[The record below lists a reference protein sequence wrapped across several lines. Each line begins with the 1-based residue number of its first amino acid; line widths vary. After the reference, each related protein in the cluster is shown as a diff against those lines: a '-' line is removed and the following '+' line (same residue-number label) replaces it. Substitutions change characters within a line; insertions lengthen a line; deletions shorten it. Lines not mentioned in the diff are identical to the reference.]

1 MTTRTIAG
9 GSNRVVAR
17 RQEDLSDVLS
27 EFARTMVT
35 DFPIQQILDH
45 LVRRIVDI
53 LPITG
58 AGVTLIA
65 PDLAPRFVAA
75 SNSAALRFE
84 RLQTDLGEGP
94 CLAAYLTGTAIS
106 VPRLDGEP
114 YFPRFSPQALSAG
127 LVAVFTFPLNHGDLR
142 LGALDLYRDTAG
154 PLSTAS
160 MTTAQ
165 TLADVAAA
173 YLINAEARS
182 DLQDSSDRSREA
194 ALHDPLTGLAN
205 RTLLLERLDHAFLR
219 GRRSSKTTALFFLDL
234 DRFKTVNDIHG
245 HDTGDELLV
254 ALSERLTAMLRPGDT
269 LARLAGDEFVI
280 LCEDL
285 ADATHAETIAARIDA
300 ELAPPFALT
309 TTQVKITASIGIA
322 FTGRGADSPRQL
334 LHDADLAM
342 YRAKRS
348 RRPGRHVFDLRELHR
363 ADDRVDLALA
373 LPGALGRG
381 ELHLVYQPI
390 VAAADGRLT
399 GLEAFLRWTSA
410 DRGPIPPSVLIS
422 LADQLGVINEIGRW
436 VLEQACTDSHP
447 AQPGRA
453 RPIAVAVN
461 VSAQQFMSAGF
472 SQTIASVLAQTSTE
486 PHLLTLDVSESVLV
500 SDDSRALIVLE
511 ELRRV
516 GVKVALDDFGTGIS
530 SLNSLTRF
538 GVETVKVD
546 REIVTKLARDPASRA
561 ILTAVIDIAHGL
573 GMSVVA
579 EGVET
584 AAQHD
589 ETTRLGCDYCQG
601 YYFAKPLPASKLTML
616 LRPDADGGNPRL
628 PTAIPPDPFTP
639 VNEPS
644 KRASG

>member
-1 MTTRTIAG
+1 
-9 GSNRVVAR
+9 VAKQR
-17 RQEDLSDVLS
+17 EDLSDVLS

-45 LVRRIVDI
+45 LVRRIVDV

-75 SNSAALRFE
+75 SNDDALRFE

-94 CLAAYLTGTAIS
+94 CLAAYGTGTAIS

-114 YFPRFSPQALSAG
+114 LFPRFSPQALSAG
-127 LVAVFTFPLNHGDLR
+127 LAAVFTFPLNHGDLR

-182 DLQDSSDRSREA
+182 DLQDSSDRARAA
-194 ALHDPLTGLAN
+194 ALHDPLTGLPN

-219 GRRSSKTTALFFLDL
+219 ARRSNKTTALFFLDV
-234 DRFKTVNDIHG
+234 DQFKTVNDIHG
-245 HDTGDELLV
+245 HDTGDQLLV

-285 ADATHAETIAARIDA
+285 DDASHADTIAARIDA

-309 TTQVKITASIGIA
+309 TAQVKITASIGIA
-322 FTGRGADSPRQL
+322 FTGRGGDSPRQL
-334 LHDADLAM
+334 LHDADRAM
-342 YRAKRS
+342 YHSKRS
-348 RRPGRHVFDLRELHR
+348 RQPDRHVFDLRELHL
-363 ADDRVDLALA
+363 AEEQIDLALA
-373 LPGALGRG
+373 LPGAVGRG

-399 GLEAFLRWTSA
+399 GLEAFVRWTSA

-422 LADQLGVINEIGRW
+422 LAEELGMINEIGRW
-436 VLEQACTDSHP
+436 VLEYACADWQP
-447 AQPGRA
+447 AQPDRPG
-453 RPIAVAVN
+453 PIAVSVN
-461 VSAQQFMSAGF
+461 VSAREFMSPGF
-472 SQTIASVLAQTSTE
+472 SRTIASVLAQTSME
-486 PHLLTLDVSESVLV
+486 SHRLTLNVSESVLV
-500 SDDSRALIVLE
+500 SDDSRALVVLD

-516 GVKVALDDFGTGIS
+516 GVKIALHNFGTGVS
-530 SLNSLTRF
+530 SLNSLGRF
-538 GVETVKVD
+538 GVDMVKVD
-546 REIVTKLARDPASRA
+546 RELVANLARDPASRA
-561 ILTAVIDIAHGL
+561 IVTAVIEIAHGL
-573 GMSVVA
+573 GMSVAA

-584 AAQHD
+584 ASQHD
-589 ETTRLGCDYCQG
+589 EIRRLGCDYCQG
-601 YYFAKPLPASKLTML
+601 YYFARPMPVSELAML
-616 LRPDADGGNPRL
+616 LGPDADGGNPRL
-628 PTAIPPDPFTP
+628 P
-639 VNEPS
+639 
-644 KRASG
+644 RAAPTQVGIA

>member
-1 MTTRTIAG
+1 
-9 GSNRVVAR
+9 VAK

-58 AGVTLIA
+58 AGVTLISRN
-65 PDLAPRFVAA
+65 LAPRFVAA
-75 SNSAALRFE
+75 SNSDALRFE

-94 CLAAYLTGTAIS
+94 CLAAYRTGTAIS

-127 LVAVFTFPLNHGDLR
+127 LAAVFTFPLNHGDLR

-173 YLINAEARS
+173 YLINAEARN
-182 DLQDSSDRSREA
+182 DLQDSSDRSQEA
-194 ALHDPLTGLAN
+194 ALHDPLTGLPN

-219 GRRSSKTTALFFLDL
+219 ARRSSKTTALFFLDL
-234 DRFKTVNDIHG
+234 DQFKTVNDTHG
-245 HDTGDELLV
+245 HDTGDQLLV
-254 ALSERLTAMLRPGDT
+254 AFSERLTAMLRPGDT

-285 ADATHAETIAARIDA
+285 DDAADADTIAARIDA
-300 ELAPPFALT
+300 ALAPPFVLT
-309 TTQVKITASIGIA
+309 TAQVTITASIGIA

-334 LHDADLAM
+334 LHDADVAM
-342 YRAKRS
+342 YHTKRS
-348 RRPGRHVFDLRELHR
+348 RQPDRHVFDLRELHR
-363 ADDRVDLALA
+363 ADDRVDLATA
-373 LPGALGRG
+373 LPGALERG

-390 VAAADGRLT
+390 VAAADGRLA

-410 DRGPIPPSVLIS
+410 DRGPISPSVLIS
-422 LADQLGVINEIGRW
+422 LADQLGVINEIARW
-436 VLEQACTDSHP
+436 VLEQACTDWHP

-453 RPIAVAVN
+453 GPIAISVN
-461 VSAQQFMSAGF
+461 VSARQFMSAGF
-472 SQTIASVLAQTSTE
+472 SQTIASVLEQTSTE
-486 PHLLTLDVSESVLV
+486 PHLLTLDVTESVLV

-516 GVKVALDDFGTGIS
+516 GVKVALDDFGTGNFS
-530 SLNSLTRF
+530 PNSLTRF
-538 GVETVKVD
+538 GVDTVKVD
-546 REIVTKLARDPASRA
+546 RTVVTKLTRDPASRA
-561 ILTAVIDIAHGL
+561 IVTAVIEIAHGL
-573 GMSVVA
+573 GMSVAA

-584 AAQHD
+584 AAQYD
-589 ETTRLGCDYCQG
+589 ETGRLGCDYCQG
-601 YYFAKPLPASKLTML
+601 YYFARPLPASQLTVL
-616 LRPDADGGNPRL
+616 LRPDADGGL
-628 PTAIPPDPFTP
+628 PLLPVAIPPDPPTAM
-639 VNEPS
+639 NGPS
-644 KRASG
+644 GGH